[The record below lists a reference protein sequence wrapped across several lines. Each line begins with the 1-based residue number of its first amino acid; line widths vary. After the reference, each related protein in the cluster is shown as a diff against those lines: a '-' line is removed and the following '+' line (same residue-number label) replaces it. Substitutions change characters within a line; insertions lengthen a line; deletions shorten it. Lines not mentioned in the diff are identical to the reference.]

1 MTIVLFLYG
10 LAGEISYLFLGLS
23 LVSLVVFV
31 VFEFRVPS
39 DPIIPLQ
46 VLSSRGALLSCL
58 AQVGLMSAR
67 WTILFFTPIFMLAVH
82 GAAPAQAGSILIPT
96 NVGFGLGGL
105 VIGWLHIRR
114 SGSFWLPSLISLS
127 LIGVTLFMLSQVAT
141 PDHSVEAFVAVVFI
155 SGFATGAFLNY
166 TLAHIIHLSPKNTEY
181 VTTSLMGTFRGFGGS
196 FGTSLGGGVFYRIL
210 RARLA
215 SGFSDLDGTDDLDPA
230 RRQLISRLMGSPSL
244 VFHGNLKPDER
255 AIALQ
260 GYTLASQG
268 VWQAAA
274 MLALLMLLVQAGT
287 GWTAPKGKEEEES
300 LTQAR
305 AVVAESEGIEEV

>member
-1 MTIVLFLYG
+1 M
-10 LAGEISYLFLGLS
+10 LALS
-23 LVSLVVFV
+23 LISLVAFV
-31 VFEFRVPS
+31 VYEFQIPS
-39 DPIIPLQ
+39 DPIIPLR

-96 NVGFGLGGL
+96 NFGFGLGGL
-105 VIGWLHIRR
+105 VIGWLHVRR
-114 SGSFWLPSLISLS
+114 SGSFWLPSLVSLA
-127 LIGVTLFMLSQVAT
+127 LIGITLYALSWVAT
-141 PDHSVEAFVAVVFI
+141 PDYSVTTFVVIVFI

-210 RARLA
+210 RGSLT
-215 SGFSDLDGTDDLDPA
+215 SGFLALDDTGELDPS
-230 RRQLISRLMGSPSL
+230 RKQLVSRLMGAPSL
-244 VFHGNLKPDER
+244 VFHGALNSDER
-255 AIALQ
+255 AVAVQ
-260 GYTLASQG
+260 SYTAASQG

-274 MLALLMLLVQAGT
+274 ALALLMLIVQAGT
-287 GWTAPKGKEEEES
+287 GWTAPQHQEEL
-300 LTQAR
+300 LTEAR
-305 AVVAESEGIEEV
+305 VTVAENEGIEEV